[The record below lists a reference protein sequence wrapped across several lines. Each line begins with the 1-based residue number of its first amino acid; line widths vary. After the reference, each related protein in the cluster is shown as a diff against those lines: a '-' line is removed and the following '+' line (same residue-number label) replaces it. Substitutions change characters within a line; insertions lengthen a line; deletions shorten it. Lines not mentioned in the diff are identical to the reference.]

1 MKGLTSSSSVFS
13 ESSSLAG
20 RNASVVG
27 AGMEEEYTRR
37 DCSEGGGDG
46 DGMVADVRANMGD
59 DRE

>member
-27 AGMEEEYTRR
+27 AGMKEEYARR
-37 DCSEGGGDG
+37 DCTEGGGDR
-46 DGMVADVRANMGD
+46 DDMVRTNMGD